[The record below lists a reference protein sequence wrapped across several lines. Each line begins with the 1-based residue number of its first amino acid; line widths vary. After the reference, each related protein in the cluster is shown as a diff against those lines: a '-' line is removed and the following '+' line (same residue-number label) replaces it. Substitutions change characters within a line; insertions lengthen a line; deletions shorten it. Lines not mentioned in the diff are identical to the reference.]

1 MKQYFSYFKFLFIT
15 IGVLA
20 LLTGGIGLVRSLTE
34 NHVRKNGEA
43 PEERVFD
50 YADVL
55 TAAEEKKLAE
65 QIAKRE
71 KQIGC
76 DIVIVTID
84 LSVIDHYGYG
94 ANTDSNWSRA
104 MRDFADDFYDEN
116 DFGYDRVHGDGVL
129 LLDNWY
135 EDEKGSWLS
144 TCGRVLERYSNS
156 MIDSVLDDVYDRVEK
171 SPYKAYSAYIEDIY
185 HDMSR
190 GRININ
196 PLIPLGVAV
205 VAAVIFIASHM
216 KTKEGEK
223 TTGAST
229 YVENGSVQFTVMRD
243 ELINKHV
250 TSVAYNPSSSSGGG
264 HSGGGGRHTSRGG
277 VSHGGGGRRR

>member
-20 LLTGGIGLVRSLTE
+20 LLVGSIGLVRSLAE
-34 NHVRKNGEA
+34 KHIRKNNAA
-43 PEERVFD
+43 PKERVFD

-55 TAAEEKKLAE
+55 TTAEEKKLTE

-71 KQIGC
+71 EQIGC

-84 LSVIDHYGYG
+84 MSVLELYGYG
-94 ANTDSNWSRA
+94 YNTDSNWERA

-116 DFGYDRVHGDGVL
+116 DFGYNRVHGDGVL

-135 EDEKGSWLS
+135 EGEKGSWLS

-185 HDMSR
+185 RDMSR
-190 GRININ
+190 GKINIH
-196 PLIPLGVAV
+196 PLIVLAVSGV
-205 VAAVIFIASHM
+205 VALIYIASHM

-229 YVENGSVQFTVMRD
+229 YVENGSVQFTVVRD

-250 TSVAYNPSSSSGGG
+250 TSVAYSSSSGSGG
-264 HSGGGGRHTSRGG
+264 HSGGGGRHTSSGG

>member
-15 IGVLA
+15 ILVMA
-20 LLTGGIGLVRSLTE
+20 LLTGGIGVARSLTE
-34 NHVRKNGEA
+34 KHIRKNNAAEG
-43 PEERVFD
+43 ERVFD

-71 KQIGC
+71 QQIGC
-76 DIVIVTID
+76 DIVIVTINQ
-84 LSVIDHYGYG
+84 SVLDFYGYG
-94 ANTDSNWSRA
+94 ANTDSSWSRA

-116 DFGYDRVHGDGVL
+116 GFGYNRVHGDGVL

-135 EDEKGSWLS
+135 EGEKGSWLS

-185 HDMSR
+185 RDMMR

-196 PLIPLGVAV
+196 PLIVLGAAA
-205 VAAVIFIASHM
+205 VAAVIFIVSHM

-223 TTGAST
+223 TTGASA

-250 TSVAYNPSSSSGGG
+250 TSVAYNPGSGGG
-264 HSGGGGRHTSRGG
+264 HSGGGGRHVSSGG

>member
-15 IGVLA
+15 IAVLA
-20 LLTGGIGLVRSLTE
+20 ILTGGIGIVHSLSE
-34 NHVRKNGEA
+34 KYIRKNREA
-43 PEERVFD
+43 PVQRVFD

-55 TAAEEKKLAE
+55 SDAEEKKLTA

-71 KQIGC
+71 NQIGC
-76 DIVIVTID
+76 DIIIVTID
-84 LSVIDHYGYG
+84 ESVLGFYGYER
-94 ANTDSNWSRA
+94 NTDSNWERA
-104 MRDFADDFYDEN
+104 MRDYADDFYDDN
-116 DFGYDRVHGDGVL
+116 DFGYNRVHGDGVL

-135 EDEKGSWLS
+135 EDEEGSWIS
-144 TCGRVLERYSNS
+144 TCGRVLERYSSS
-156 MIDSVLDDVYDRVEK
+156 MIDSVLDDVYERVED
-171 SPYKAYSAYIEDIY
+171 SPYRAYSAYIEDIY
-185 HDMSR
+185 RDMSG
-190 GRININ
+190 GRIHIN
-196 PLIPLGVAV
+196 PLLLLVIAV
-205 VAAVIFIASHM
+205 VAAVIFIVSHM

-250 TSVAYNPSSSSGGG
+250 TSVAYTPPSSGGG
-264 HSGGGGRHTSRGG
+264 SRSGGGGRHVSRGG

>member
-15 IGVLA
+15 ILVMA
-20 LLTGGIGLVRSLTE
+20 LLTGGIGVARSLTE
-34 NHVRKNGEA
+34 KHIRKNNAAEG
-43 PEERVFD
+43 ERVFD

-71 KQIGC
+71 QQIGC
-76 DIVIVTID
+76 DIVIVTINQ
-84 LSVIDHYGYG
+84 SVLDFYGYG
-94 ANTDSNWSRA
+94 SITDSSWRRA
-104 MRDFADDFYDEN
+104 LRDFDDDFYDEN
-116 DFGYDRVHGDGVL
+116 GFGYNRVHGDGVL

-135 EDEKGSWLS
+135 EGEKGSWLS

-185 HDMSR
+185 RDMTR

-196 PLIPLGVAV
+196 PLIVLGAAA
-205 VAAVIFIASHM
+205 VAAVIFIVSHM

-223 TTGAST
+223 TTGASA

-250 TSVAYNPSSSSGGG
+250 TSVAYNPGSGGG
-264 HSGGGGRHTSRGG
+264 HSGGGGRHVSSGG

>member
-15 IGVLA
+15 ILVMA
-20 LLTGGIGLVRSLTE
+20 LLTGGIGVVRSLTE
-34 NHVRKNGEA
+34 KYIRKNNAAEG
-43 PEERVFD
+43 ERVFD

-71 KQIGC
+71 QQTGC

-84 LSVIDHYGYG
+84 QSVLDFYGYE

-116 DFGYDRVHGDGVL
+116 GFGYNRVHGDGVL

-135 EDEKGSWLS
+135 EGEKGSWLS

-156 MIDSVLDDVYDRVEK
+156 MIDAVLDDVYDRVEK

-185 HDMSR
+185 RDMTR

-196 PLIPLGVAV
+196 PLIPLGVAA
-205 VAAVIFIASHM
+205 VAAVIFIVSHM

-223 TTGAST
+223 TTGATT
-229 YVENGSVQFTVMRD
+229 YVQNGSVQFTVMRD

-250 TSVAYNPSSSSGGG
+250 TSVAYNPSSGSGG
-264 HSGGGGRHTSRGG
+264 HSGGGGRHVSSGG

>member
-20 LLTGGIGLVRSLTE
+20 LLVGGIGIMRSLTG
-34 NHVRKNGEA
+34 NYIRKNNTA
-43 PEERVFD
+43 PKERVFD

-55 TAAEEKKLAE
+55 TPAEEERLTE

-71 KQIGC
+71 EQIGC

-84 LSVIDHYGYG
+84 MSVLELYGYG
-94 ANTDSNWSRA
+94 YNTDSNWMRA

-116 DFGYDRVHGDGVL
+116 GFGYNRVHGDGAL

-135 EDEKGSWLS
+135 EGEKGSWLS
-144 TCGRVLERYSNS
+144 TCGRVLERYSDS
-156 MIDSVLDDVYDRVEK
+156 MIDSLLDDVYDRVET

-185 HDMSR
+185 RDMSR
-190 GRININ
+190 GKININ
-196 PLIPLGVAV
+196 PLIVLAVSSV
-205 VAAVIFIASHM
+205 VALIYIASHM

-223 TTGAST
+223 TTGATT

-250 TSVAYNPSSSSGGG
+250 TSVVYSSSSGSGG
-264 HSGGGGRHTSRGG
+264 HSGGGGRHTSRSG

>member
-15 IGVLA
+15 ILVMA
-20 LLTGGIGLVRSLTE
+20 LLTGGIGIARSLLSE
-34 NHVRKNGEA
+34 KHFRKNNAASG
-43 PEERVFD
+43 ERVFD

-55 TAAEEKKLAE
+55 TDAEEKKLAE

-71 KQIGC
+71 TQIGC
-76 DIVIVTID
+76 DIIIVTID
-84 LSVIDHYGYG
+84 ESVLDLYGY
-94 ANTDSNWSRA
+94 SSWERA
-104 MRDFADDFYDEN
+104 MRDYADDFYDEN
-116 DFGYDRVHGDGVL
+116 GFGFNRVHGDGVL

-135 EDEKGSWLS
+135 EGEKGSWLS

-156 MIDSVLDDVYDRVEK
+156 MINSVLDDVYNRVEK
-171 SPYKAYSAYIEDIY
+171 NPYKAYSAYIEDIY
-185 HDMSR
+185 RDMSR

-196 PLIPLGVAV
+196 PLIPFGIAVA
-205 VAAVIFIASHM
+205 AAVIFIVSHM

-250 TSVAYNPSSSSGGG
+250 TSVAYNPGSGSSGG
-264 HSGGGGRHTSRGG
+264 HSGGGGRHTSRSG

>member
-15 IGVLA
+15 IAVLA
-20 LLTGGIGLVRSLTE
+20 ILTGGIGIVHSLSE
-34 NHVRKNGEA
+34 KYIRKNREA
-43 PEERVFD
+43 PVQRVFD

-55 TAAEEKKLAE
+55 SDAEEKKLTA

-71 KQIGC
+71 NQIGC
-76 DIVIVTID
+76 DIIIVTID
-84 LSVIDHYGYG
+84 ESVLEFYGYER
-94 ANTDSNWSRA
+94 NTDSNWERA
-104 MRDFADDFYDEN
+104 MRDYADDFYDDN
-116 DFGYDRVHGDGVL
+116 DFGYNRVHGDGVL

-135 EDEKGSWLS
+135 EDEEGSWIS
-144 TCGRVLERYSNS
+144 TCGRVLERYSSS
-156 MIDSVLDDVYDRVEK
+156 MIDSVLDDVYERVED
-171 SPYKAYSAYIEDIY
+171 SPYRAYSAYIEDIY
-185 HDMSR
+185 RDMSG
-190 GRININ
+190 GRIHIN
-196 PLIPLGVAV
+196 PLLLLVIAV
-205 VAAVIFIASHM
+205 VAAVIFIVSHM

-250 TSVAYNPSSSSGGG
+250 TSVAYTPPSSGGG
-264 HSGGGGRHTSRGG
+264 SRSGGGGRHVSRGG